1 MATKETTTNAR
12 LLTTGLSRIPLAGT
26 TRCPVSVSA
35 SVKTSQ
41 ILRPSVSLVK
51 SRPPTYSTLRSSSQP
66 SSLGVRKCSSGDR
79 ISNVNIMGRKTTT
92 VLKKFLSKPEKIST
106 QIPKAP
112 GKRLF
117 NSKQTNDQIPNTL
130 TRSDT
135 FTCSNTKLDIFSA
148 AKADILVQSTPLP
161 VTGKVAKKSQQLCEN
176 TRSLDT
182 TTVITKSEEGLSTMQ
197 SLDFTYVT
205 NRVSNIAENQ
215 NLENQRQLHN
225 ACGYKA
231 DAESTQSNV
240 IDEQPVDMKADNVNI
255 THIIN
260 STQIMDRTL
269 CFISPK
275 ENKSNRG
282 DLTQILKSPFYS
294 DANVKKMESNELI
307 SPATNAT
314 FSNPGSTENVMLED
328 VSVPPGFEEDTLVEM
343 VSDGDADVTLIPT
356 ASEKANMKLPLN
368 STRNTERLL
377 DISQVYSPP
386 KPIQSLSRANNECI
400 ESPYSARQNNNSKL
414 LYMSQVS
421 ASATTTPDRNGKK
434 FGQVVS
440 KDYQSGRM
448 HPPLLLKAAQSDL
461 ALPVCTPDED
471 IDQEPMD
478 VDSTLIAMG
487 HRTEEFLAQN
497 QAKESASS
505 LQDVSN
511 TNEKPKSRFSFGLD
525 LTESTLD
532 CSIELVDVSLSST
545 VLSQPGN
552 ANLGPHNN
560 LTHSNSS
567 QYLHQDSQML
577 RRQNSFDMDESLG
590 ILTPDQMKE
599 FLDSSAANT
608 NTNNLDLPMV
618 FNSCH
623 NANKLA
629 LHQMRIDQTPSP
641 EDLPLDPVEVKTDID
656 MILIQQQR
664 LQHQQ
669 QLNRD
674 AYNSGQQQQQQETQ
688 SNSICTESIS
698 LHTDTEPSK
707 TDPMTKSGVSKIS
720 TSFITSVTSV
730 TSLDTGYQG
739 DGEMSRPASRGA
751 CDHSPSNGPVRK
763 GVSRQPSFNQQQL
776 GHLPPVRRQDPMTDS
791 DFFTE
796 SDADDIFN
804 RGDRRAQVID
814 GQLYGPMLQPATS
827 VFISEDPQMED
838 SCMESSGIFTDVEN
852 RCDEDLTQMRRQE
865 PQTSDNLDLSPD
877 ADGDGGDDSTETV
890 RSNRENIKRSCRLS
904 QESDRATTIV
914 CSAHATSTGHCQG
927 HLSGGSQTSSTIQ
940 SSMSTDRLSAATLSN
955 RTSYCSVDGS
965 GCNVD
970 FKSFSSL
977 DEAFNAENDNENE
990 VNVKHLHTKLS
1001 KSSTTSTTSWCE
1013 QTMHKNLPAVQRV
1026 TSPRKHASLS
1036 SLYTENGVSGAKP
1049 SSTTATT
1056 KAITATTIENAIT
1069 PIYVNVNSVGQSE
1082 TGSLRS
1088 GASGAGSKSSLNET
1102 QNSGKSNSNTL
1113 SGKQHSP
1120 RTKTVTKSVKNRA
1133 PYISANNNTGKINSP
1148 PVVRKHHSS
1157 NKWEAVMNQIANN
1170 KAIMK
1175 TNYSNVKSKVST
1187 RLNMGAEAGYTSP
1200 AQSSPTVRRSP
1211 TSLGNVNRH
1220 LSPNANRKATNKI
1233 NTKDVNVKVN
1243 KLAEGND
1250 NKTKVQQQQ
1259 TNKRLFQGT
1268 INKRGR
1274 SYSKD
1279 SQKSSQSDLSLNSAG
1294 SPKLLAKTPLQK
1306 RYGSSGQTAATQSST
1321 STTISSPTSG
1331 NSVVSVKSATA
1342 SNQKFMTASPATGK
1356 LPLKDHNR
1364 ILNQTIAQP
1373 TNSTTSVISTTIK
1386 NASKIEPTTSEIKEI
1401 GSSSAVVN
1409 NFLPDKSDENK
1420 RVRSRTSSPLPNN
1433 SKFTA
1438 TSDKK
1443 NKQQHHVHASSSFR
1457 TLPLHRLSEDE
1468 LTLTTYEKEEAE
1480 KATPSYNNSLK
1491 YQRLETLFREQ
1502 SQQQNRS
1509 IEALA
1514 VLLQYLVYDLDA
1526 FACPTVKVQNVTAQ
1540 EKLRKTLILL
1550 EETKSACSELQDQLC
1565 DKEAYY
1571 AQRENELHALHRC
1584 ELEKTSLQLSEF
1596 QLLAKQQIS
1605 ELENQLNAKE
1615 TEYKRTLDCYRLEM
1629 ENKLSQKKEQLKAAE
1644 DRERSL
1650 HQRLTAVERSEQELH
1665 QQITNVQTTC
1675 AGRIQM
1681 AAEREQQVN
1690 ERIKLLSKELD
1701 QLRAIKENNE
1711 RELKDKLNLSQ
1722 DELAVLRTSRRSLNE
1737 SAVNNSPRN
1746 SSSIANMEISRLQSE
1761 AESLRCVLELKQ
1773 KEISKLTK
1781 QNEELLRDAEE
1792 RSSLQNK
1799 ISLLESKN
1807 EMLQS
1812 ELEIKS
1818 DKEKDFLRQMDEIQ
1832 KAFNHETVKRTRLSY
1847 DNEALQWQLK
1857 QRSEQLHIVEAKL
1870 AELSASNEMMNSS
1883 SLGLINRSMLNGSSV
1898 TNSTHVEDVSPPSS
1912 PVVKGVIEKTDSVS
1926 WVLEM
1931 DDETPEV
1938 AASKLVKRAGS
1949 FRSVERSPSTRR
1961 QLSVSANA
1969 AMCNSNALNN
1979 SNNSM
1984 IGAGPHPLSQSM
1996 SATSVIREHSK
2007 EATNEF
2013 INRAQSRIRS
2023 KSVSVKGT
2031 ETGQKSTKK
2040 LIRQHSGGNNR
2051 KIELTAN
2058 VWKESLVTS
2067 SPYTVRPRSSNF
2079 KRESSSEHGDQEILF
2094 RRSSPSSKLITCD
2107 TSSLN
2112 SGERLE
2118 MRSLPSHPSVH
2129 DLKGN
2134 KKCQEIQE
2142 SAGEAMV
2149 SGTNSE
2155 DESCSASS
2163 DDMASS
2169 VSTSSAAASDSTSS
2183 SSSNQI
2189 KNPHISLEEVLLIK
2203 KINNLSATPMEV
2215 SWSEEGDTFANSSTL

>member
-1 MATKETTTNAR
+1 MYLNPVHDFNMPKIYASENIDFVEKASGVIVHLAEISFIEKGLKAPQRLKCHSLHSLETTTTSR

-51 SRPPTYSTLRSSSQP
+51 SRPPTYSTLRSASQP
-66 SSLGVRKCSSGDR
+66 STLGVRKCSSGDR

-161 VTGKVAKKSQQLCEN
+161 VTGKVAKKSQQLCEK

-205 NRVSNIAENQ
+205 NRVSNKAENQ
-215 NLENQRQLHN
+215 NLENQRQLN
-225 ACGYKA
+225 NECGYNPG
-231 DAESTQSNV
+231 AESTQNNV
-240 IDEQPVDMKADNVNI
+240 INEQPVDIKTDNVNI

-282 DLTQILKSPFYS
+282 DLTQILKNPFYS
-294 DANVKKMESNELI
+294 DTNVKVMESNELI
-307 SPATNAT
+307 SPVTNAT

-343 VSDGDADVTLIPT
+343 ISDGDVDVTLTPS

-368 STRNTERLL
+368 STLNNERLL
-377 DISQVYSPP
+377 DISQVYAPP
-386 KPIQSLSRANNECI
+386 KTTQSLSRASNERI
-400 ESPYSARQNNNSKL
+400 DSPYSARQNNNTKL
-414 LYMSQVS
+414 LYMSPVS

-448 HPPLLLKAAQSDL
+448 HSPLLLKAAQSDL

-552 ANLGPHNN
+552 SNLGPHNN

-567 QYLHQDSQML
+567 QYLHQDSQLL

-623 NANKLA
+623 NPNKLA

-674 AYNSGQQQQQQETQ
+674 AYNSVQQQPETQ

-877 ADGDGGDDSTETV
+877 ADADGGDDSTETV

-914 CSAHATSTGHCQG
+914 CSAHATSSAHCQG

-965 GCNVD
+965 ACNVD

-1049 SSTTATT
+1049 SSTTTTT
-1056 KAITATTIENAIT
+1056 KTITTTTITATTIENAIT

-1102 QNSGKSNSNTL
+1102 LNSGKSNNSTL

-1133 PYISANNNTGKINSP
+1133 PYISANNKTGKTNSP

-1187 RLNMGAEAGYTSP
+1187 RLNMGAEAGYTSS
-1200 AQSSPTVRRSP
+1200 AQGSPTVRRSP
-1211 TSLGNVNRH
+1211 TSLGNANRH
-1220 LSPNANRKATNKI
+1220 LSPNANGKATNKI
-1233 NTKDVNVKVN
+1233 NTKDVNVKIN
-1243 KLAEGND
+1243 KLAEVND

-1268 INKRGR
+1268 INKR
-1274 SYSKD
+1274 
-1279 SQKSSQSDLSLNSAG
+1279 
-1294 SPKLLAKTPLQK
+1294 
-1306 RYGSSGQTAATQSST
+1306 
-1321 STTISSPTSG
+1321 
-1331 NSVVSVKSATA
+1331 
-1342 SNQKFMTASPATGK
+1342 
-1356 LPLKDHNR
+1356 
-1364 ILNQTIAQP
+1364 
-1373 TNSTTSVISTTIK
+1373 
-1386 NASKIEPTTSEIKEI
+1386 
-1401 GSSSAVVN
+1401 
-1409 NFLPDKSDENK
+1409 
-1420 RVRSRTSSPLPNN
+1420 
-1433 SKFTA
+1433 
-1438 TSDKK
+1438 
-1443 NKQQHHVHASSSFR
+1443 
-1457 TLPLHRLSEDE
+1457 
-1468 LTLTTYEKEEAE
+1468 
-1480 KATPSYNNSLK
+1480 
-1491 YQRLETLFREQ
+1491 
-1502 SQQQNRS
+1502 
-1509 IEALA
+1509 
-1514 VLLQYLVYDLDA
+1514 
-1526 FACPTVKVQNVTAQ
+1526 
-1540 EKLRKTLILL
+1540 
-1550 EETKSACSELQDQLC
+1550 
-1565 DKEAYY
+1565 
-1571 AQRENELHALHRC
+1571 
-1584 ELEKTSLQLSEF
+1584 
-1596 QLLAKQQIS
+1596 
-1605 ELENQLNAKE
+1605 
-1615 TEYKRTLDCYRLEM
+1615 
-1629 ENKLSQKKEQLKAAE
+1629 
-1644 DRERSL
+1644 
-1650 HQRLTAVERSEQELH
+1650 
-1665 QQITNVQTTC
+1665 
-1675 AGRIQM
+1675 
-1681 AAEREQQVN
+1681 
-1690 ERIKLLSKELD
+1690 
-1701 QLRAIKENNE
+1701 
-1711 RELKDKLNLSQ
+1711 
-1722 DELAVLRTSRRSLNE
+1722 
-1737 SAVNNSPRN
+1737 
-1746 SSSIANMEISRLQSE
+1746 
-1761 AESLRCVLELKQ
+1761 
-1773 KEISKLTK
+1773 
-1781 QNEELLRDAEE
+1781 
-1792 RSSLQNK
+1792 
-1799 ISLLESKN
+1799 
-1807 EMLQS
+1807 
-1812 ELEIKS
+1812 
-1818 DKEKDFLRQMDEIQ
+1818 
-1832 KAFNHETVKRTRLSY
+1832 
-1847 DNEALQWQLK
+1847 
-1857 QRSEQLHIVEAKL
+1857 
-1870 AELSASNEMMNSS
+1870 
-1883 SLGLINRSMLNGSSV
+1883 
-1898 TNSTHVEDVSPPSS
+1898 
-1912 PVVKGVIEKTDSVS
+1912 
-1926 WVLEM
+1926 
-1931 DDETPEV
+1931 
-1938 AASKLVKRAGS
+1938 
-1949 FRSVERSPSTRR
+1949 
-1961 QLSVSANA
+1961 
-1969 AMCNSNALNN
+1969 
-1979 SNNSM
+1979 
-1984 IGAGPHPLSQSM
+1984 
-1996 SATSVIREHSK
+1996 
-2007 EATNEF
+2007 
-2013 INRAQSRIRS
+2013 
-2023 KSVSVKGT
+2023 
-2031 ETGQKSTKK
+2031 
-2040 LIRQHSGGNNR
+2040 
-2051 KIELTAN
+2051 
-2058 VWKESLVTS
+2058 
-2067 SPYTVRPRSSNF
+2067 
-2079 KRESSSEHGDQEILF
+2079 
-2094 RRSSPSSKLITCD
+2094 
-2107 TSSLN
+2107 
-2112 SGERLE
+2112 
-2118 MRSLPSHPSVH
+2118 
-2129 DLKGN
+2129 
-2134 KKCQEIQE
+2134 
-2142 SAGEAMV
+2142 
-2149 SGTNSE
+2149 
-2155 DESCSASS
+2155 
-2163 DDMASS
+2163 
-2169 VSTSSAAASDSTSS
+2169 
-2183 SSSNQI
+2183 
-2189 KNPHISLEEVLLIK
+2189 
-2203 KINNLSATPMEV
+2203 
-2215 SWSEEGDTFANSSTL
+2215 